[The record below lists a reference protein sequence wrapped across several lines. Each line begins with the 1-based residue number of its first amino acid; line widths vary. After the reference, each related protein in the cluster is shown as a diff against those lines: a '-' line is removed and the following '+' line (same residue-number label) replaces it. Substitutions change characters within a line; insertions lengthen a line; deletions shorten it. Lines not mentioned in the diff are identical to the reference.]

1 MLNTII
7 DGCPWCG
14 VPKQHVPSNPNS
26 LMQPA
31 LSSDLD
37 SALQNILIED
47 FYKYSINPFCVL
59 FLCNY
64 ILRLSH
70 VSKKHFPN
78 YIIIQTNGVPYE
90 AMILKLKKLHVCKGL
105 IFVVLF
111 KYQVNVTFV

>member
-59 FLCNY
+59 FFVFIQLHFKVKSRLKETFSKLYNY
-64 ILRLSH
+64 
-70 VSKKHFPN
+70 
-78 YIIIQTNGVPYE
+78 TNQWC
-90 AMILKLKKLHVCKGL
+90 AL
-105 IFVVLF
+105 
-111 KYQVNVTFV
+111 